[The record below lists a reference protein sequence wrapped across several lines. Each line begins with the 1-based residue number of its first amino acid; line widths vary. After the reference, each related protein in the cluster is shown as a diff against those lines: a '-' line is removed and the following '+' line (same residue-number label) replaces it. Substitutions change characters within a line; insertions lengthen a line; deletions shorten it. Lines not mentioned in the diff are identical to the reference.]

1 MKSTC
6 TFSLSCCNT
15 GQMAKA
21 RSWDG
26 ARLGLGLGLR
36 DEAKARART
45 RADTYLPLLDHKLK
59 ESIWL
64 LELGPPR
71 LSHGQILSP
80 VDLLQLQQREAS
92 AITQD
97 TCRASHL
104 FRVEGRRSKLF
115 NTSFPLRCPPMDKYL
130 YLHTHTNVRP
140 CLSLIIVRTLMCG
153 QG

>member
-1 MKSTC
+1 M
-6 TFSLSCCNT
+6 
-15 GQMAKA
+15 
-21 RSWDG
+21 
-26 ARLGLGLGLR
+26 RLKLPGLGNDDTGPGLGN
-36 DEAKARART
+36 DG
-45 RADTYLPLLDHKLK
+45 TYLPLLDHKLK

-130 YLHTHTNVRP
+130 YLHTHKCMAMSPLNYCSNSRVWP
-140 CLSLIIVRTLMCG
+140 GVKVMP
-153 QG
+153 

>member
-1 MKSTC
+1 M
-6 TFSLSCCNT
+6 
-15 GQMAKA
+15 
-21 RSWDG
+21 
-26 ARLGLGLGLR
+26 RLKLPGLGNDDTGPGLGN
-36 DEAKARART
+36 DG
-45 RADTYLPLLDHKLK
+45 TYLPLLDHKLK

-130 YLHTHTNVRP
+130 YLHTHTHKCTAMSPLNNCSNSRVWP
-140 CLSLIIVRTLMCG
+140 GVKVMP
-153 QG
+153 